1 MEGKM
6 RSLMIGRSNLFLWNG
21 LTYNSAIQKKKVT
34 EAMLT
39 KDGFQGDKVA
49 NRAVHGG
56 PDRAVCLY
64 PLEHYKQWEN
74 EFNKAF
80 QIPAFGENISVEH
93 MLEQDIYIGD
103 IFSLGDAIIQVSQ
116 GRIPCATIS
125 NFNREARLLH
135 RVVETGFTGYL
146 FRVLQEGMVP
156 ENSSITL
163 VERRQNK
170 YSVLKGNKLLFH
182 DRKNKQEIEE
192 FIQIKEL
199 ADVWKIKLNQ
209 LV

>member
-1 MEGKM
+1 
-6 RSLMIGRSNLFLWNG
+6 
-21 LTYNSAIQKKKVT
+21 
-34 EAMLT
+34 MLT

-64 PLEHYKQWEN
+64 PFEHYKQWEN
-74 EFNKAF
+74 EFNKAL

-93 MLEQDIYIGD
+93 MLEQDVYIGD

-116 GRIPCATIS
+116 GRIPCATIP
-125 NFNREARLLH
+125 NFNREVRLLH

-146 FRVLQEGMVP
+146 FRVLKEGMVP
-156 ENSSITL
+156 ENSSINL

-182 DRKNKQEIEE
+182 DRKNKQEIGE

-209 LV
+209 LI